1 MKAQITQPSYEQYR
15 IVANRLTQLTYRTS
29 SENFQ
34 FPSIDAAIEWCFTY
48 LEVPED
54 NRWRFTRP
62 DITRPIAP
70 CNLDIV
76 LNRPPDAPY
85 SHQYC
90 KVNDTLMPYRSYND
104 IRLKIW
110 KWRRQN
116 GVDNFEFDGMTSAI
130 EWCYNEFN
138 PSVVFD
144 WEFATENG
152 VFCPGE
158 VSIVRSEN
166 REGTRDRLILHPAKT
181 YKTTTGVRPAMV
193 GRRFQQWEVV
203 SPEYKIMRDGH
214 KHFHMRCVNC
224 GEDKWLRVSH
234 FSGGR
239 TVVCPCTSPSI
250 RMYREVPEWLIPKL
264 MRRIYDMKRYVS
276 KEDFR
281 FDSTQDCAI
290 WCYKHL
296 PFPSEPSMPWAL
308 KKGRGKP
315 VMPDTLWL
323 EVDGVRTDTAEN
335 IANVNKSR
343 RGLRKQGK

>member
-1 MKAQITQPSYEQYR
+1 
-15 IVANRLTQLTYRTS
+15 
-29 SENFQ
+29 
-34 FPSIDAAIEWCFTY
+34 
-48 LEVPED
+48 
-54 NRWRFTRP
+54 
-62 DITRPIAP
+62 
-70 CNLDIV
+70 
-76 LNRPPDAPY
+76 
-85 SHQYC
+85 
-90 KVNDTLMPYRSYND
+90 MPYRSYND

-110 KWRRQN
+110 KWRERN

-152 VFCPGE
+152 VFRPGE
-158 VSIVRSEN
+158 ISIVRGEN
-166 REGTRDRLILHPAKT
+166 RQETRDRLILHPGKKT
-181 YKTTTGVRPAMV
+181 YKTTTGVQPEMM

-203 SPEYKIMRDGH
+203 SPEWKIMRDGH

-264 MRRIYDMKRYVS
+264 MRRIYDMRRYVS

-296 PFPSEPSMPWAL
+296 PFPSDPGTPWAL
-308 KKGRGKP
+308 KKGRGAP
-315 VMPDTLWL
+315 VMPGELWL
-323 EVDGVRTDTAEN
+323 EVDGVRTDTTKS

-343 RGLRKQGK
+343 RNLRK

>member
-1 MKAQITQPSYEQYR
+1 MKAQMTQPSYEQYR
-15 IVANRLTQLTYRTS
+15 VVANRLTQLSYRTS
-29 SENFQ
+29 SENFL

-54 NRWRFTRP
+54 NKWRFTRP

-76 LNRPPDAPY
+76 LNRLPDAPY

-90 KVNDTLMPYRSYND
+90 KVNGTLMPYRSYND

-110 KWRRQN
+110 KWRERN

-152 VFCPGE
+152 VFRPGE
-158 VSIVRSEN
+158 ISIVRGEN
-166 REGTRDRLILHPAKT
+166 RQETRDRLILHPGKKT
-181 YKTTTGVRPAMV
+181 YKTTTGVQPEMM

-203 SPEYKIMRDGH
+203 SPEWKIMRDGH

-264 MRRIYDMKRYVS
+264 MRRIYDMRRYVS

-296 PFPSEPSMPWAL
+296 PFPSDPGTPWAL
-308 KKGRGKP
+308 KKGRGAP
-315 VMPDTLWL
+315 VMPGELWL
-323 EVDGVRTDTAEN
+323 EVDGVRTDTTKS

-343 RGLRKQGK
+343 RNLRK